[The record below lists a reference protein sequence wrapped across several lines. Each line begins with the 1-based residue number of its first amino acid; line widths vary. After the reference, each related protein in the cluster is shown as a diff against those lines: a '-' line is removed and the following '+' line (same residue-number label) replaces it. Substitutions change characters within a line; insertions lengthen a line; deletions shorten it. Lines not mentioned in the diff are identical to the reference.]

1 MSGIWERVFGRS
13 RERGSARSAKERLQ
27 LVLFHDRINLP
38 PEKLAEMKR
47 EIVAVISKYLDVAS
61 NDVDI
66 ALEQREGQ
74 RNVMRAEIP
83 FSKSV
88 ENDGPDEAVEQLETI
103 DSDASD
109 AGKRFMDED
118 DVITADDLTDDSDV
132 LIDIDDDETL
142 LS

>member
-47 EIVAVISKYLDVAS
+47 EVVAVISKYLDVET

-66 ALEQREGQ
+66 ALEQRDGQ

-83 FSKSV
+83 FSKSL
-88 ENDGPDEAVEQLETI
+88 EKDEPDEALEQLESLS
-103 DSDASD
+103 SDATSH
-109 AGKRFMDED
+109 RFVD
-118 DVITADDLTDDSDV
+118 DDDIITADDLSDTDSDI
-132 LIDIDDDETL
+132 LIDEDESFST
-142 LS
+142 

>member
-66 ALEQREGQ
+66 ALEQRDGQ

-88 ENDGPDEAVEQLETI
+88 ENDGPDEAIEQLESI
-103 DSDASD
+103 SSDSPDTR
-109 AGKRFMDED
+109 KHLMDED
-118 DVITADDLTDDSDV
+118 DIITADDLTDDSAPLLDE
-132 LIDIDDDETL
+132 DETL
-142 LS
+142 PS